1 MKKVDLPELPLSGGC
16 ECGKLRYRVT
26 AKPVTYYACH
36 CTVCQR
42 QSGSAFGCSLML
54 PADGVEFDG
63 EREIYHCTGGSGRP
77 QEKTFCPSCGT
88 RISHRV
94 VGGTML
100 VIKPGTL
107 DDRSWLHPAGHIF
120 TATKQPWIE
129 LSEDDGIICEDAPD
143 MPALRERWSAM
154 TGE

>member
-1 MKKVDLPELPLSGGC
+1 MGEHHDQFQARLKQINRKHEAMAGGYSA
-16 ECGKLRYRVT
+16 KLR
-26 AKPVTYYACH
+26 P
-36 CTVCQR
+36 
-42 QSGSAFGCSLML
+42 
-54 PADGVEFDG
+54 DGL
-63 EREIYHCTGGSGRP
+63 
-77 QEKTFCPSCGT
+77 
-88 RISHRV
+88 
-94 VGGTML
+94 L

>member
-1 MKKVDLPELPLSGGC
+1 MKKVKLPDLPLTGGC

-42 QSGSAFGCSLML
+42 QSGSAFGSSVML
-54 PADGVEFDG
+54 PADGIEIDG
-63 EREIYHCTGGSGRP
+63 EMEVYPCTGGSGRP
-77 QEKTFCPSCGT
+77 QEKSFCPSCGT
-88 RISHRV
+88 RITHRII
-94 VGGTML
+94 GADLL

-107 DDRSWLHPAGHIF
+107 DDHSWLYPAGHVF

-129 LSEDDGIICEDAPD
+129 LTEEDGLLFEDAPD
-143 MPALRERWSAM
+143 IPALRRRWSEM
-154 TGE
+154 TGD